1 MTTNE
6 NYTLQSLYLQQE
18 WCMVR
23 SLSDFPRKSLLWCCG
38 LKPPQRHNNELTQFH
53 HNRNLFQFR
62 QRGVNFKSVSHILYF
77 LPRIST
83 NPWAIMSYKL
93 PPWESIP
100 SSSLSQMVLYI
111 RDKRKTCC
119 YCLFINKFLSFN
131 YSGICTG

>member
-1 MTTNE
+1 MKITHS
-6 NYTLQSLYLQQE
+6 SLYIFSKNDA
-18 WCMVR
+18 WYVV
-23 SLSDFPRKSLLWCCG
+23 SDFPRKSLLWCCG

-111 RDKRKTCC
+111 RDKRKTFC

-131 YSGICTG
+131 YSGIGTG